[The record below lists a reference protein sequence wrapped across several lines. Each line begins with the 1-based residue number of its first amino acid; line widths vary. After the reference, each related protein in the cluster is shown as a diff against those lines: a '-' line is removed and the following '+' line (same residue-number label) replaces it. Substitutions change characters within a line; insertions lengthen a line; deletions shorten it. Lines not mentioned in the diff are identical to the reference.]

1 MKSFLWLV
9 VGVLIG
15 VAACRGL
22 SRPPRGRLLGD
33 IDRRARDFGAAV
45 SDGYRRREEE
55 LRSAIDGAADT
66 IADLS
71 HGSH

>member
-9 VGVLIG
+9 VGVFVGLA
-15 VAACRGL
+15 VARRL
-22 SRPPRGRLLGD
+22 PQSPRGRLLED
-33 IDRRARDFGAAV
+33 FDRRARDFGAAV

-55 LRSAIDGAADT
+55 LRAAIDNASDT

-71 HGSH
+71 H

>member
-9 VGVLIG
+9 VGVFVG
-15 VAACRGL
+15 VAVARTL
-22 SRPPRGRLLGD
+22 PASPRGRLFSD
-33 IDRRARDFGAAV
+33 FDKRARDFGAAV

-55 LRSAIDGAADT
+55 LRAAIDNASDT

-71 HGSH
+71 H